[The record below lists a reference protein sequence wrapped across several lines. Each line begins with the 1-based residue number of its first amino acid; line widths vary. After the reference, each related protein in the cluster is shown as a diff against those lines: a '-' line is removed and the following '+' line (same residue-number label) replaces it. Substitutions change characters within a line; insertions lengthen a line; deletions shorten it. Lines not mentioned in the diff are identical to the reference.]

1 MEYTGIKDVELNSEE
16 LAQFYQGDYQI
27 RDLLEN
33 QYVFIRDGTDKIVD
47 KFFWRA
53 GHLERVPFVTFSS
66 DYLGKIKPRNPEQ
79 ECAFHLLKDTET
91 KVKLITGRFGS
102 GKSMSMIAQANEA
115 LEKGVVDKIVYV
127 RNNIAVRDTSELG
140 SLPGSE
146 IDKLL
151 PFLMQFADHVGGKEA
166 LMTMIAQE
174 RLEPIHLGYLR
185 GRDIR
190 NSIIYVTEAQNLTID
205 HIKLL
210 LGRVGEGSYL
220 YLDGDFH
227 AQIDRSAFERS
238 PGLKKLIEVLSGNKL
253 FGYVNLVK
261 SERSE
266 VSALADL
273 LDE

>member
-1 MEYTGIKDVELNSEE
+1 MDYTGIKDIKLNSEE
-16 LAQFYQGDYQI
+16 LAQFYQGDYPI
-27 RDLLEN
+27 RDLFEN
-33 QYVFIRDGTDKIVD
+33 QYVFIRDETDKIVD

-79 ECAFHLLKDTET
+79 ECAFHLLKDTKT

-140 SLPGSE
+140 ALPGSE

-190 NSIIYVTEAQNLTID
+190 NSIIYVTEAQNLTVD

-227 AQIDRSAFERS
+227 AQIDRSVFERS
-238 PGLKKLIEVLSGNKL
+238 PGLKKLIEVLSGNEL

>member
-1 MEYTGIKDVELNSEE
+1 MEYTGIKDIELNSEE

-47 KFFWRA
+47 KFFWRN
-53 GHLERVPFVTFSS
+53 GSLERVPFVTFSS

-79 ECAFHLLKDTET
+79 ECAFHLLKDTSI

-115 LEKGVVDKIVYV
+115 LEKGTVDKIVYV

-185 GRDIR
+185 GRDIK
-190 NSIIYVTEAQNLTID
+190 NSIIYVTEAQNLTVD

-273 LDE
+273 LDK